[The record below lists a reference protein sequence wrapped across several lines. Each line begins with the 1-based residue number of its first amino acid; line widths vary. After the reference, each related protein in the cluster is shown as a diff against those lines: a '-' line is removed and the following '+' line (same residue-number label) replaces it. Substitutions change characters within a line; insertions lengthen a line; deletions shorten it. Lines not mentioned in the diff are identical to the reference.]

1 MAKHNNIWYY
11 PRTELARQYMDIL
24 DTGITRRLTIFSP
37 RRTGKTN
44 FLVNDLAKE
53 AEQRK
58 RIVIYM
64 SMWDNPDA
72 PHLWL
77 ISTLTEAMHAIS
89 RKGKIRNLLT
99 TTIQKL
105 KIEGVT
111 GLAKIGA
118 EIEFADQPKTA
129 TSDELGQL
137 SLLFKTLH
145 QLAKRRKILL
155 LLDEIQH
162 LSTAKSFNSFT
173 HNLRT
178 SLDIYS
184 DKIEVVFTG
193 SSRSGLRNL
202 FSDNSAPLYAFS
214 DQIEFP
220 VLDKKFIEFM
230 QKVFKQVT
238 RRNLDKN
245 KAWDIFQKLDC
256 NPYYMRMILQAM
268 IIQASD
274 DIEHCYA
281 NVKEN
286 IALQLGYPEKWKK
299 LKRMDRIVYIAITDN
314 LPIYA
319 TDTLDLI
326 SKQADKNV
334 TTSQV
339 QRSVDRL
346 IIQHLISQIRRGEY
360 LIENPGFKEWCLEQK
375 LAL

>member
-1 MAKHNNIWYY
+1 MTENRNIWYY
-11 PRTELARQYMDIL
+11 PRTKLARQYMDIL

-72 PHLWL
+72 PHQWL
-77 ISTLTEAMHAIS
+77 ISTLTEAIHTIS
-89 RKGKIRNLLT
+89 RKGKLKSLLT
-99 TTIQKL
+99 STIQKL

-118 EIEFADQPKTA
+118 EIEFTDQPKTA
-129 TSDELGQL
+129 TSDELSQL

-145 QLAKRRKILL
+145 QLAKRRNILL

-162 LSTAKSFNSFT
+162 LSTANRFDSFT

-193 SSRSGLRNL
+193 SSRSGLKNL
-202 FSDNSAPLYAFS
+202 FSDTRAPLYAFS

-220 VLDKKFIEFM
+220 VLDIKFIEFM
-230 QKVFKQVT
+230 KNVFKKVT

-245 KAWDIFQKLDC
+245 KAWDIFQKLDF

-268 IIQASD
+268 IIQVTD
-274 DIEHCYA
+274 DIDCCYA
-281 NVKEN
+281 DVKEN
-286 IALQLGYPEKWKK
+286 IALQLGYPEKWKN
-299 LKRMDRIVYIAITDN
+299 LRSLDRIVYLAITDN

-319 TDTLDLI
+319 VDTLDYL
-326 SKQADKNV
+326 SKQANKNI
-334 TTSQV
+334 TTGQV
-339 QRSVDRL
+339 QKSVDRL
-346 IIQHLISQIRRGEY
+346 ISQNLISQIRRGEY
-360 LIENPGFKEWCLEQK
+360 LIENPGFKEWCLERK
-375 LAL
+375 